1 MEDRFLL
8 PISAVLLV
16 AAISAL
22 AWRADSR
29 RGYGPLGLGAAAA
42 AAALAGR
49 FAVDSTT
56 TVYTGVVVLFA
67 AGLWNAWPRRAIEPS
82 CSGCHSG
89 NPEWHPESHQGEDQM
104 NKRTIEVFS
113 AGCPACE
120 EAIDLVNAVACPY
133 CEVSVLDMRDATVA
147 RRASDL
153 GISRVPA
160 VVVNGVLAE
169 CCAAAG
175 PSEAG
180 LRAAGIG
187 GRA

>member
-1 MEDRFLL
+1 
-8 PISAVLLV
+8 
-16 AAISAL
+16 
-22 AWRADSR
+22 
-29 RGYGPLGLGAAAA
+29 
-42 AAALAGR
+42 
-49 FAVDSTT
+49 
-56 TVYTGVVVLFA
+56 
-67 AGLWNAWPRRAIEPS
+67 
-82 CSGCHSG
+82 
-89 NPEWHPESHQGEDQM
+89 M